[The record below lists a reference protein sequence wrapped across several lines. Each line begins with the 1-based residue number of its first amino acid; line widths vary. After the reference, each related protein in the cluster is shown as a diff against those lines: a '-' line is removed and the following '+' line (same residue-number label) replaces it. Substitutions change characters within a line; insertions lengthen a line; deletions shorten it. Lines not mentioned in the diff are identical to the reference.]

1 MKCRICQF
9 CKLKKN
15 INFTTTIGFYRKFK
29 QNLKQMHQKNSPFY
43 YMKVRNYLFITLLVL
58 IFGSCNLG
66 KKSDSETQGDAAKDG
81 VALQDFISEDDIF
94 SDIDKAKK
102 IFYSLPSPLETA
114 MLIKSAGAEY
124 DEELLN
130 SLNNTDKY
138 TTSKSLALN
147 LGIYTTDLSFASL
160 FDQTQTSIS
169 YMEAAKKMAEGLDIT
184 DAIDDETINKLEQNL
199 DNRDMVMDIISETFL
214 NSSSYLK
221 ENERQDVAAIVL
233 VGGWIEGLY
242 IASKIVGDASIKDN
256 KLVDRILEQKL
267 SFNIVQRMLDDNK
280 KDTDGSENQ
289 DIIKL
294 ISELEPLKKAFDKV
308 TVEMSKIEVEKPTDK
323 NKVSTLKSETKVIVT
338 QEDFK
343 KLREVVIELR
353 TSFIQ

>member
-1 MKCRICQF
+1 MTHKFNLFLIPLF
-9 CKLKKN
+9 LASTILFGLFGCKSESKKASQDVN
-15 INFTTTIGFYRKFK
+15 I
-29 QNLKQMHQKNSPFY
+29 
-43 YMKVRNYLFITLLVL
+43 
-58 IFGSCNLG
+58 
-66 KKSDSETQGDAAKDG
+66 E
-81 VALQDFISEDDIF
+81 DFVTEDDIF
-94 SDIDKAKK
+94 DDIDKAKK

-130 SLNNTDKY
+130 SLDNVTKY
-138 TTSKSLALN
+138 TTNKALALN

-160 FDQTQTSIS
+160 FDQTQTSIN
-169 YMEAAKKMAEGLDIT
+169 YMTAARKMAEGLDIN
-184 DAIDDETINKLEQNL
+184 DAIDNETMNRLENNL
-199 DNRDMVMDIISETFL
+199 QNRDIVMDIISETFL

-242 IASKIVGDASIKDN
+242 LATKLIGDKSIEGN

-280 KDTDGSENQ
+280 ENTAGESNE
-289 DIIKL
+289 DILEL
-294 ISELEPLKKAFDKV
+294 ISELQDLKKAFDKV
-308 TVEMSKIEVEKPTDK
+308 TVETTETESVNTNEANVTTIKSQT
-323 NKVSTLKSETKVIVT
+323 KVSVTL
-338 QEDFK
+338 EDFRQIQ
-343 KLREVVIELR
+343 LVVENLR

>member
-1 MKCRICQF
+1 M
-9 CKLKKN
+9 
-15 INFTTTIGFYRKFK
+15 
-29 QNLKQMHQKNSPFY
+29 
-43 YMKVRNYLFITLLVL
+43 
-58 IFGSCNLG
+58 SCNTG
-66 KKSDSETQGDAAKDG
+66 KKKSAKD
-81 VALQDFISEDDIF
+81 VSIEDFVTEDDIF
-94 SDIDKAKK
+94 DDIDKAKK

-130 SLNNTDKY
+130 SLDNVSQY

-169 YMEAAKKMAEGLDIT
+169 YMTAAQEMAEGLDIN
-184 DAIDDETINKLEQNL
+184 DAIDSETMTRLEENL
-199 DNRDMVMDIISETFL
+199 QNRDIVMDIISETFL

-221 ENERQDVAAIVL
+221 EQRRPDVAAIVL

-242 IASKIVGDASIKDN
+242 IATQLIGDKDITNN
-256 KLVDRILEQKL
+256 KLVDRVLEQKL

-280 KDTDGSENQ
+280 ENENGEQ
-289 DIIKL
+289 NEDIVDM
-294 ISELEPLKKAFDKV
+294 ISELKELKEAFDKV
-308 TVEMSKIEVEKPTDK
+308 KVQTSQTETID
-323 NKVSTLKSETKVIVT
+323 NKETNITTLKSQTTVSVT
-338 QEDFK
+338 PEDFK
-343 KLREVVIELR
+343 KLQLVVDNLR